1 MVRRAALGALLL
13 TTPAL
18 ATPPP
23 DGITVV
29 GRPEAEEAA
38 ADTSEAVE
46 VVDTEEA
53 RTEAADMGAVLS
65 RVRGMT
71 ARRSGGLGSRT
82 LFSIHGLYGKRLRF
96 FVDGLPIEAGGLG
109 LGPADLPVGLIERVE
124 IFKGV
129 VPLRLGA
136 DALGGAIHF
145 VTRQPDQDHI
155 EGSTEIGSHGLFR
168 GSLVADL
175 RLEPDLGLYAATRA
189 WFDQALNDYPV
200 DVEVTDARGKLKP
213 ATVRRFHDAY
223 EAHGLEVEVG
233 LRGVA
238 FADQLAAT
246 AFVQGSRKDVQ
257 SNPQGTVPYG
267 DVEQGARSVGGR
279 LRYRRA
285 SRPRAPLGVDASL
298 AISQRD
304 TAFDDFSHN
313 LWSWYGEITRAR
325 PNPGE
330 RGRGERVRGRARHI
344 AGRLGLDYRL
354 APGHRLELSAAPS
367 HRRERRRRELTVEA
381 DVAPRTET
389 HEELRV
395 VSGLGYRAEVWDGRL
410 ENEAFAKHFHARPE
424 ARVVLA
430 HGRRS
435 DPRRSLGGGGR
446 RRRAPDA
453 AARPAPE
460 GGVRVHGAAARGRG
474 DLRRRR
480 PARGQHGPAQR
491 AQPQRQPGRRAG
503 GSGLGHRPPRR
514 LRPALLPPHARP
526 HLPVP
531 GARLRPL
538 REHLRRRHP
547 GRRPGRPLDGL
558 LRPDPRRQRDVAG
571 GHQPQRQRVVRA
583 LRGDPHPNLP
593 YLFGNLEAVA
603 LPLPAARLER
613 LRLYWYGR
621 AVRHLF
627 WESGGRKD
635 GKLAVPDRFTQDVG
649 VSLRSRGGRPD
660 RHRRGAQRHGRGRL
674 RQRGRAAPRPLA
686 SRGWR
691 WRCDARA
698 PAAGWRLVLG
708 AAALVVAALAGA
720 GTPLATT
727 EGAAAPAGY
736 TVELSPM
743 GAVHFSRP
751 PRRAVTL
758 DAQYEDMLVA
768 LGVGDRLVATGY
780 EGNHHDAFYAEIPG
794 LTPGIDRA
802 GLKLIGVGLDKELL
816 YALRAEVHHI
826 DPERLVAM
834 PGWTRTD
841 IAEIT
846 QNLGP
851 FFANRYSREQSYPGD
866 RPYTYYTAFELA
878 ARVGQVYQRGDRI
891 AALEAIYDALVARIQ
906 VDLPPPEERPRV
918 GLVTYARGHFTPFSV
933 DRPGFGTAH
942 LRAVGARDAFAAI
955 RDRTYADAGRG
966 TALDVEGLLALDPDV
981 IIMPFAVFAS

>member
-13 TTPAL
+13 TAPAL

-53 RTEAADMGAVLS
+53 RAEAADMGAVLS
-65 RVRGMT
+65 RVRGVT

-129 VPLRLGA
+129 VPLRFGA

-155 EGSTEIGSHGLFR
+155 EGSTEIGSFGVYR

-175 RLEPDLGLYAATRA
+175 RLAPDLGLYAATRA
-189 WFDQALNDYPV
+189 WFDRALNDYPV
-200 DVEVTDARGKLKP
+200 HVEVADARGKLHP

-223 EAHGLEVEVG
+223 EAQGLEVEVG

-238 FADQLAAT
+238 FADRLSAT
-246 AFVQGSRKDVQ
+246 AFVQSSRKDVQ

-267 DVEQGARSVGGR
+267 DVEQGERSVGGR
-279 LRYRRA
+279 VRYLRA

-381 DVAPRTET
+381 DVAPRTDT

-410 ENEAFAKHFHARPE
+410 ENEVFAKHFHARPE
-424 ARVVLA
+424 GPASSSPTAGDPTPAARSEVGAGDAVRLTLLPALHLKAAYEYTARLPEAEEIFGDGALLAANTGLRSERSHNANLGVELVDFDSAVGRLDASAQLFYRRTRDLIFLSQILDSARYENISDVDTQGVDLGLRWTGFSVLTLGA
-430 HGRRS
+430 SGTWLAAINRS
-435 DPRRSLGGGGR
+435 DSGWFGR
-446 RRRAPDA
+446 F
-453 AARPAPE
+453 E
-460 GGVRVHGAAARGRG
+460 GDRI
-474 DLRRRR
+474 
-480 PARGQHGPAQR
+480 
-491 AQPQRQPGRRAG
+491 
-503 GSGLGHRPPRR
+503 
-514 LRPALLPPHARP
+514 
-526 HLPVP
+526 
-531 GARLRPL
+531 
-538 REHLRRRHP
+538 
-547 GRRPGRPLDGL
+547 
-558 LRPDPRRQRDVAG
+558 
-571 GHQPQRQRVVRA
+571 
-583 LRGDPHPNLP
+583 PNLP
-593 YLFGNLEAVA
+593 YLFGNLEAAVA

-621 AVRHLF
+621 AVHGFYLF
-627 WESGGRKD
+627 WESEGR
-635 GKLAVPDRFTQDVG
+635 
-649 VSLRSRGGRPD
+649 
-660 RHRRGAQRHGRGRL
+660 
-674 RQRGRAAPRPLA
+674 
-686 SRGWR
+686 
-691 WRCDARA
+691 
-698 PAAGWRLVLG
+698 
-708 AAALVVAALAGA
+708 
-720 GTPLATT
+720 
-727 EGAAAPAGY
+727 
-736 TVELSPM
+736 
-743 GAVHFSRP
+743 
-751 PRRAVTL
+751 
-758 DAQYEDMLVA
+758 
-768 LGVGDRLVATGY
+768 
-780 EGNHHDAFYAEIPG
+780 
-794 LTPGIDRA
+794 
-802 GLKLIGVGLDKELL
+802 
-816 YALRAEVHHI
+816 
-826 DPERLVAM
+826 
-834 PGWTRTD
+834 
-841 IAEIT
+841 
-846 QNLGP
+846 
-851 FFANRYSREQSYPGD
+851 
-866 RPYTYYTAFELA
+866 
-878 ARVGQVYQRGDRI
+878 
-891 AALEAIYDALVARIQ
+891 
-906 VDLPPPEERPRV
+906 
-918 GLVTYARGHFTPFSV
+918 
-933 DRPGFGTAH
+933 
-942 LRAVGARDAFAAI
+942 
-955 RDRTYADAGRG
+955 
-966 TALDVEGLLALDPDV
+966 
-981 IIMPFAVFAS
+981 